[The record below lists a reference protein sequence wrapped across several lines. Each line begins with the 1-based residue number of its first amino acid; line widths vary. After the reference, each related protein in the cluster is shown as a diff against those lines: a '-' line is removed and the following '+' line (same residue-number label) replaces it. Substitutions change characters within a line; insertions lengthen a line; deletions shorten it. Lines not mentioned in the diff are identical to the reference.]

1 MTASVVL
8 HVAATPT
15 TPALVLRPWRLA
27 DVPALVEAGRDPL
40 LRQWI
45 TSLVDNE
52 VDGARWVREQERGWA
67 AGERFAF
74 AILGAQSGSVQ
85 EQLVGNMVLKEVIPG
100 KSAVEVGYWTA
111 AHARGR
117 GVAPR
122 ALNAV
127 SDWAFDTFAAD
138 GLERL
143 ELLHQVDNL
152 ASCRVAEKSGYDFDS
167 VLPAAPPAF
176 PREAH
181 LHIRRTSG

>member
-27 DVPALVEAGRDPL
+27 DVPALVEAGRDPV

-74 AILGAQSGSVQ
+74 AVLGA
-85 EQLVGNMVLKEVIPG
+85 
-100 KSAVEVGYWTA
+100 
-111 AHARGR
+111 
-117 GVAPR
+117 
-122 ALNAV
+122 
-127 SDWAFDTFAAD
+127 
-138 GLERL
+138 
-143 ELLHQVDNL
+143 
-152 ASCRVAEKSGYDFDS
+152 
-167 VLPAAPPAF
+167 
-176 PREAH
+176 
-181 LHIRRTSG
+181 